1 MRCLSIVFDLD
12 ETLIVAN
19 TMKSFEDRIE
29 ALRGWVAR
37 ETDPIRLSGM
47 SAEMKRYIE
56 DRALL
61 KQYLES
67 DSVVDGGKV
76 YKAQQEEVL
85 QLSEGQERVVRPVIR
100 LLEKNVVLTRINPE
114 VIRRGDLLSFLCYA
128 LQILIL
134 IMTRLRH
141 AYLSNYSTFCIM
153 ENIPPAYNI
162 PLVVLV
168 EVDQLHVVIY
178 SWSKILAID
187 LLGVCCH

>member
-1 MRCLSIVFDLD
+1 MLNMRCLSIVFDLD

-47 SAEMKRYIE
+47 SAEMKRYME

-61 KQYLES
+61 KQYSES
-67 DSVVDGGKV
+67 DSVADGGKV

-100 LLEKNVVLTRINPE
+100 LLERNVVLTRINPE
-114 VIRRGDLLSFLCYA
+114 VIR
-128 LQILIL
+128 
-134 IMTRLRH
+134 
-141 AYLSNYSTFCIM
+141 
-153 ENIPPAYNI
+153 
-162 PLVVLV
+162 
-168 EVDQLHVVIY
+168 
-178 SWSKILAID
+178 
-187 LLGVCCH
+187 